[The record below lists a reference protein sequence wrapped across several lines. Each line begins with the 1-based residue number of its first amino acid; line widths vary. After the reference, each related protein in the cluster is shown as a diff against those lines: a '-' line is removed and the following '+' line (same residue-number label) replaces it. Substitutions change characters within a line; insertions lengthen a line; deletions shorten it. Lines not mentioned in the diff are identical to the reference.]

1 MKPLSS
7 IVIAI
12 CLALTC
18 ARTCSGSAADVPQQA
33 AAANDPTLK
42 QDASPRMPV
51 EQQTTTAKSDQVEL
65 QLKNLDVHISAVSA
79 KLDRKDYTA
88 AWLGLGGTLVGAIVA
103 ALVAILTQHLRA
115 RQDRELASER
125 ARLEINTSFV
135 EWHLKQL
142 SELYGP
148 LHALL
153 QQSQSLYR
161 HMNSVLIGKDGAKFR
176 MQKSAGTDRID
187 GKVFEI
193 CIGNE
198 WVRFRTVLHISE
210 VYDCGY
216 GVEDYF
222 DEISDIGG
230 RMVTVIR
237 EKAGYAL
244 PEQTDLVPLFGKYL
258 AHQAVLE
265 RLVKHHKTLAGRA
278 TQAADG
284 KPVSTPPTKDGGIN
298 VDESAVFPGEIQ
310 GIVATGYQTIINELN
325 AWRQKAGSVTI
336 LTA

>member
-1 MKPLSS
+1 LKQNAPLH
-7 IVIAI
+7 VP
-12 CLALTC
+12 LERLT
-18 ARTCSGSAADVPQQA
+18 T
-33 AAANDPTLK
+33 TLK
-42 QDASPRMPV
+42 ADEV
-51 EQQTTTAKSDQVEL
+51 EQQF
-65 QLKNLDVHISAVSA
+65 KNLDAHISALSA
-79 KLDRKDYTA
+79 KLDRKDYTT
-88 AWLGLGGTLVGAIVA
+88 AWVGLGGTLLGAIVA
-103 ALVAILTQHLRA
+103 AVVALLTQHLRA

-125 ARLEINTSFV
+125 AKLEINTSFV

-161 HMNSVLIGKDGAKFR
+161 HMNSVLIGRDGAKFR

-187 GKVFEI
+187 GNVFQI
-193 CIGNE
+193 WLGNE

-210 VYDCGY
+210 VYGCGY

-230 RMVTVIR
+230 RMVTVIQ

-265 RLVKHHKTLAGRA
+265 RLVKHHKAISGRA
-278 TQAADG
+278 AQAADG
-284 KPVSTPPTKDGGIN
+284 KTDSAARPTGGGIN

-310 GIVATGYQTIINELN
+310 GIIATGYQKIIHELN

-336 LTA
+336 LIA

>member
-7 IVIAI
+7 IVMAI

-18 ARTCSGSAADVPQQA
+18 AKSCNGNAADVTQP
-33 AAANDPTLK
+33 AANDPRLK

-51 EQQTTTAKSDQVEL
+51 EKQTTTANADQVEL
-65 QLKNLDVHISAVSA
+65 QFKNLDAHISAVSA

-88 AWLGLGGTLVGAIVA
+88 AWLGLGGTLVGAMVA

-125 ARLEINTSFV
+125 AKLEINSSFV

-187 GKVFEI
+187 GNEFQI
-193 CIGNE
+193 CLGNK
-198 WVRFRTVLHISE
+198 WIRFRTVLHISE
-210 VYDCGY
+210 VYGCGY

-244 PEQTDLVPLFGKYL
+244 PQQTDLVPLFGKYL

-265 RLVKHHKTLAGRA
+265 RLVKHHKTIAGREA
-278 TQAADG
+278 QAADG
-284 KPVSTPPTKDGGIN
+284 KKDLARPPMEGGIN
-298 VDESAVFPGEIQ
+298 VDQSAVFPGEIQ
-310 GIVATGYQTIINELN
+310 GIVATGYQTIIHDLN
-325 AWRQKAGSVTI
+325 AWRQKAGSVTL

>member
-1 MKPLSS
+1 
-7 IVIAI
+7 
-12 CLALTC
+12 
-18 ARTCSGSAADVPQQA
+18 
-33 AAANDPTLK
+33 
-42 QDASPRMPV
+42 MPA
-51 EQQTTTAKSDQVEL
+51 EQQSTTARADQSEL
-65 QLKNLDVHISAVSA
+65 QFKYLDAHISAVSA

-115 RQDRELASER
+115 RQDRDLASER
-125 ARLEINTSFV
+125 AKLEINTSFV

-161 HMNSVLIGKDGAKFR
+161 HMNSVLIGKDSAKFR
-176 MQKSAGTDRID
+176 IQKSAGTDRID
-187 GKVFEI
+187 GNVFQ
-193 CIGNE
+193 GNE

-210 VYDCGY
+210 VYGCGY

-230 RMVTVIR
+230 RMVIVIR

-265 RLVKHHKTLAGRA
+265 RLVMHHKTIAGRA
-278 TQAADG
+278 AKVADG
-284 KPVSTPPTKDGGIN
+284 KSASAPPPRDGGIN
-298 VDESAVFPGEIQ
+298 VDDSAVFPGEIQ
-310 GIVATGYQTIINELN
+310 GIVATGYQTIIHELN

-336 LTA
+336 LTT